1 MNKIVIATRGSALA
15 MWQSEHIKDLIEKKH
30 GVEVELVSMK
40 TKGDVIL
47 DTPLAKIGGKGLFTK
62 ELEEHML
69 AGNSHLAVH
78 SLKDVPVVF
87 PDGLVLAAISER
99 EDERDAFVSEKYAK
113 FSDLPKGARVGTT
126 SLRRKM
132 QLLIKRPDLEII
144 SLRGNVNTRLRK
156 LKEGEF
162 DAIILASAGVKR
174 LGLDKEIAYFSPFS
188 LDEMI
193 PAMGQGAL
201 GIECKDEREILGILE
216 FINNANSVIQTT
228 IERSFVERLEG
239 GCQVPI
245 GVNAQIIGDEVKI
258 RAIVG
263 LPDGSEFIKD
273 ETIVLKSE
281 CEKAENCQKIGFKFA
296 DKFIAKGAKELL
308 KRAEAM
314 V

>member
-1 MNKIVIATRGSALA
+1 MNKLRIATRGSALA
-15 MWQSEHIKDLIEKKH
+15 LWQSKYIQNLIENNTEI
-30 GVEVELVSMK
+30 EVELQSIK

-62 ELEEHML
+62 ELEESML
-69 AGNSHLAVH
+69 RGESDLAVH

-87 PDGLVLAAISER
+87 PKGLILTAISER
-99 EDERDAFVSEKYAK
+99 EDVRDSFVSEKFAS
-113 FSDLPKGARVGTT
+113 FNELPKGAKVGTT

-132 QLLIKRPDLEII
+132 QLLIKRPDLKII
-144 SLRGNVNTRLRK
+144 SLRGNINTRLRK
-156 LKEGEF
+156 LKENEF
-162 DAIILASAGVKR
+162 DAIILASAGLKR
-174 LGLDKEIAYFSPFS
+174 LNLMENIKYFVPFS

-201 GIECKDEREILGILE
+201 GIECVDKSEVIEILK
-216 FINNANSVIQTT
+216 FINNKNSVIATT
-228 IERSFVERLEG
+228 IERDFVAKLNG

-245 GVNAQIIGDEVKI
+245 GVNAEISGDIIKV

-273 ETIVLKSE
+273 KREIS
-281 CEKAENCQKIGFKFA
+281 KADFKNFGTKLA
-296 DKFIAKGAKELL
+296 DEFISRGAIELL
-308 KRAEAM
+308 KRAEEM